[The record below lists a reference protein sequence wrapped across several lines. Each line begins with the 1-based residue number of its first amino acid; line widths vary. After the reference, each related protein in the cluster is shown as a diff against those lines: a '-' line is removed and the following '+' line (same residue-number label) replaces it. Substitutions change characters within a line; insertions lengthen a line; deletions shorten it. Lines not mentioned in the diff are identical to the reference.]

1 MPYGMLKETPT
12 QLIGNDRFEGFGID
26 LIEELSKMLGFNYT
40 IIIQED
46 SYNGNY
52 NATIK
57 EWNGLIGAI
66 IKGVASFKFC
76 SRELNHVYFNRKL
89 I

>member
-1 MPYGMLKETPT
+1 MLKETPT
-12 QLIGNDRFEGFGID
+12 KLIGNDRFEGFGID
-26 LIEELSKMLGFNYT
+26 LIEELSKMLWFNYT

-46 SYNGNY
+46 GYNGNY

-66 IKGVASFKFC
+66 IKGVSN
-76 SRELNHVYFNRKL
+76 SRFSSS
-89 I
+89 